1 MSKNEV
7 TRFKNSYINFLKK
20 HEKSDLCKWLENATD
35 FEKPDGYYFD
45 RNNKFLVIFEH
56 FDIDCSEQMKK
67 KTKSLGSTLRKNY
80 NDTNQEVQNEIQSSG
95 DLYESTK
102 VIEQGYYTQSGN
114 NKTFHIGE
122 NGDKYRDNFVKNFKE
137 SFDSHSKK
145 IEEYKTHVIQEL
157 KIQPTKI
164 QICFLV
170 EDKTLLGTYYLTK
183 KKSYGDPVIL
193 TDTLQFQEIIN
204 RSSVDHLIFGRQQD
218 KIACIGHKGDS
229 KSKKIDLN
237 EREFFVFPAI
247 PLFTASKKSS
257 IE

>member
-170 EDKTLLGTYYLTK
+170 EDKTLFGTYYLNS
-183 KKSYGDPVIL
+183 KKSCGAPVVL
-193 TDTLQFQEIIN
+193 TNTLQFQQIID
-204 RSSVDHLIFGRQQD
+204 SSCVDFIIFGRQQD
-218 KIACIGHKGDS
+218 KTAFVGYKDS
-229 KSKKIDLN
+229 RKSEEIDLN
-237 EREFFVFPAI
+237 TKEFFVIPAGL
-247 PLFTASKKSS
+247 LFTASKKSS